1 MAKVKL
7 SKTEFLAKAS
17 ELYDKLSINLD
28 DETQDFYEYE
38 SKFDEL
44 LTEFGKD
51 SLEGLISEKPIN
63 IRKKKSS
70 HSLRTDRDKG
80 DTPIQ

>member
-17 ELYDKLSINLD
+17 ELYDKLSINID

-63 IRKKKSS
+63 IRKKK
-70 HSLRTDRDKG
+70 K
-80 DTPIQ
+80 

>member
-7 SKTEFLAKAS
+7 SKTEFLTKAS

-28 DETQDFYEYE
+28 DETQDFYAYE

-44 LTEFGKD
+44 LTEFGKQ
-51 SLEGLISEKPIN
+51 SLECLISEKQSN
-63 IRKKKSS
+63 NRKKK
-70 HSLRTDRDKG
+70 R
-80 DTPIQ
+80 